1 MTKIQLPIQEPIITT
16 YQHHA
21 FPLSIAANHPDFM
34 NWFCSNYIQISL
46 SKEDTLNPLN
56 YYSFWDYF
64 ILCPII
70 ERFYIEKE
78 LIPNKNQ
85 LVDFFTDAID
95 RNLYV
100 ITYIDEYYIP
110 NTKPYMCW
118 HFPHDVLLH
127 GHDKSA
133 KTFYTS
139 GFNEKGVY
147 SSNNIVTYDDFN
159 KAIDIDE
166 QMDDTKDFS
175 AWNNKINLIRVR
187 YDWEYKFHSSAMK
200 ESLNDYLLSTNS
212 SNKFNMFRNTNDH
225 IYGLAVYSSLDLFL
239 EKVESLQNNI
249 DIRLF
254 HLIWEHKRNMN
265 FRVEFLINNKN
276 YDFDKIL
283 LDKLNKIENDALI
296 IRNLVLKYNNTNN
309 KSIIT
314 NIRERLKLLVYEEA
328 EVYNGLLCF
337 L

>member
-1 MTKIQLPIQEPIITT
+1 
-16 YQHHA
+16 
-21 FPLSIAANHPDFM
+21 
-34 NWFCSNYIQISL
+34 
-46 SKEDTLNPLN
+46 
-56 YYSFWDYF
+56 
-64 ILCPII
+64 
-70 ERFYIEKE
+70 
-78 LIPNKNQ
+78 
-85 LVDFFTDAID
+85 
-95 RNLYV
+95 
-100 ITYIDEYYIP
+100 
-110 NTKPYMCW
+110 
-118 HFPHDVLLH
+118 
-127 GHDKSA
+127 
-133 KTFYTS
+133 
-139 GFNEKGVY
+139 
-147 SSNNIVTYDDFN
+147 
-159 KAIDIDE
+159 
-166 QMDDTKDFS
+166 
-175 AWNNKINLIRVR
+175 
-187 YDWEYKFHSSAMK
+187 
-200 ESLNDYLLSTNS
+200 
-212 SNKFNMFRNTNDH
+212 TNDH

-328 EVYNGLLCF
+328 EVYNELLCF